1 MSLVKPPGRQRGSLF
16 AAIGRLLVTIVVLA
30 FIGAFAWAIFTSNSI
45 EREENVNPNLSLP
58 GRIVTLPSFGDVHLR
73 EIGSGGTPVLFIHDF
88 DIAGGYQWLPVA
100 ESLGSRWMLI
110 PDMIDF
116 GFSARPS
123 DPGRIHTVVGRAEA
137 LFGLLDELEIDRVSV
152 VGAGYGGEVAAEMA
166 ALEPDLVVNLGL
178 ISPEIYGPEQTWES
192 YLFSLP
198 VLADAMNFTFIGAG
212 SRAENRYAAG
222 CERGGWCPSPD
233 ALAVRDQTARIPG
246 TAEALTGFA
255 QSPEASTLPDALS
268 AITAPTLILW
278 GEDDLLTPF
287 EQGQQL
293 SAAIE
298 GSQLTVVPGTGH
310 RPHLEDAAAVAGF
323 IGDFLDS

>member
-1 MSLVKPPGRQRGSLF
+1 MSLVKPPGKQRGSLF
-16 AAIGRLLVTIVVLA
+16 AAFGRFLVTILVLA
-30 FIGAFAWAIFTSNSI
+30 FLGSFAWAIFTSNLI
-45 EREENVNPNLSLP
+45 EREENVNPDFAPP
-58 GRIVTLPSFGDVHLR
+58 GRIITIPSFGDVHLR
-73 EIGSGGTPVLFIHDF
+73 EVGSGGTPVLFIHDF

-100 ESLGSRWMLI
+100 ESLGSRQMVI

-137 LFGLLDELEIDRVSV
+137 LFGLLEELKIDRVSM

-166 ALEPDLVVNLGL
+166 ALKPDLVVNLVL
-178 ISPEIYGPEQTWES
+178 ISPEIYGPERTWDS

-212 SRAENRYAAG
+212 SRAESRYASG
-222 CERGGWCPSPD
+222 CQSGGWCPSPD
-233 ALAVRDQTARIPG
+233 ALAVRDQTARVPG
-246 TAEALTGFA
+246 TAEALTAFA
-255 QSPEASTLPDALS
+255 QTPGASTLPDGLI

-278 GEDDLLTPF
+278 GDDDSLTPV

-298 GSQLTVVPGTGH
+298 GSQLNVVPGTGH
-310 RPHLEDAAAVAGF
+310 RPHLEDPAAVAGF
-323 IGDFLDS
+323 MGEFLDG

>member
-1 MSLVKPPGRQRGSLF
+1 MSLVKPPGKQRGSLF
-16 AAIGRLLVTIVVLA
+16 AAFGRLLVTILVLA
-30 FIGAFAWAIFTSNSI
+30 FIGSFAWAIFTSNSI
-45 EREENVNPNLSLP
+45 EREENVNPNFSPP
-58 GRIVTLPSFGDVHLR
+58 GRITTIPSFGDVHLR
-73 EIGSGGTPVLFIHDF
+73 EVGSGGTPLLFIHDF

-100 ESLGSRWMLI
+100 ESLGSRRMLI

-116 GFSARPS
+116 GLSARPA

-137 LFGLLDELEIDRVSV
+137 LFGLLEELEIDRVSV

-166 ALEPDLVVNLGL
+166 ALKPELVVDLVL
-178 ISPEIYGPEQTWES
+178 ISPEIYGPERTWDS

-222 CERGGWCPSPD
+222 CERGGWCPSPE
-233 ALAVRDQTARIPG
+233 ALAVRDQTARVPG
-246 TAEALTGFA
+246 TAEALTAFA
-255 QSPEASTLPDALS
+255 QTPVASTLPDALI

-278 GEDDLLTPF
+278 GDDDPLTPV

-298 GSQLTVVPGTGH
+298 GSQLIVVPGTGH
-310 RPHLEDAAAVAGF
+310 RPHLEDPVAVAAFMGE
-323 IGDFLDS
+323 FLDG